1 MVRQHDH
8 AGLDMVSS
16 SLPNQGDHLQT
27 SLDDNLVSVSFK
39 GTTFSSCTSVC
50 MLQIQPIE
58 KERVEA
64 LVTLHK

>member
-1 MVRQHDH
+1 MVKQPDH
-8 AGLDMVSS
+8 VMLDMVSS

-27 SLDDNLVSVSFK
+27 SLDDDLISVSLK

-58 KERVEA
+58 KERVET
-64 LVTLHK
+64 LLTLHK

>member
-1 MVRQHDH
+1 MVKQQDH
-8 AGLDMVSS
+8 VMLDMVSS

-27 SLDDNLVSVSFK
+27 SLDDDLISVSLK

-58 KERVEA
+58 KERVET
-64 LVTLHK
+64 LLTLHK